1 MARSL
6 EFIIISKTS
15 CENREAWIPSR
26 AFCQNKMADQSG
38 QGESSNLVRKTRK
51 KKNESSADILAG
63 LAKRL
68 DENSSKKSKKKA
80 TVIQFRRDPVTGQ
93 RVCKTKY
100 RPNRKYRASKYFD
113 FAILSMWTDLTILA

>member
-1 MARSL
+1 
-6 EFIIISKTS
+6 
-15 CENREAWIPSR
+15 
-26 AFCQNKMADQSG
+26 MADQSG
-38 QGESSNLVRKTRK
+38 QGESSKLVRKMRK

-80 TVIQFRRDPVTGQ
+80 TVLQFRRDPVTGQ

-113 FAILSMWTDLTILA
+113 FALLSWCTALQWNYHCSFFVQKPLISCCVLFGPL

>member
-80 TVIQFRRDPVTGQ
+80 TVIQF
-93 RVCKTKY
+93 
-100 RPNRKYRASKYFD
+100 
-113 FAILSMWTDLTILA
+113 